1 MALPKNYKKKSTEEF
16 KNFSFMAS
24 NYCSNHLYILKVL
37 KNVLLMRYDIQMV
50 VRRNIETNLIAQ
62 CCIIILFNILRLF
75 EKEEYFYDNSNLIT
89 ISFLTG
95 KDTSILILCKV
106 WIK

>member
-16 KNFSFMAS
+16 KNFLFMAS

-37 KNVLLMRYDIQMV
+37 KNVLLMRYDIEMV

-62 CCIIILFNILRLF
+62 CTV
-75 EKEEYFYDNSNLIT
+75 SLI
-89 ISFLTG
+89 
-95 KDTSILILCKV
+95 
-106 WIK
+106 